1 MPAGALW
8 RPCPPGLKQEEA
20 DASISGQAIKRI
32 NELFALDK
40 TLADKTPEE
49 RQQERLRLEKDKL
62 EAFFAWLE
70 KAQPGILPKSALGKA
85 VNYALNH
92 KEGLSVYLND
102 GNAALSNNICE
113 RAIRSFTIGRKNW
126 LFSAS
131 PKGAAASA
139 AVYSVV
145 ETCKANGIAPFK
157 YLVYLF
163 ERMPNM
169 NFKIHPEKLDAL
181 LPWNE
186 EIQNS
191 CK

>member
-1 MPAGALW
+1 
-8 RPCPPGLKQEEA
+8 
-20 DASISGQAIKRI
+20 
-32 NELFALDK
+32 
-40 TLADKTPEE
+40 
-49 RQQERLRLEKDKL
+49 
-62 EAFFAWLE
+62 
-70 KAQPGILPKSALGKA
+70 
-85 VNYALNH
+85 
-92 KEGLSVYLND
+92 
-102 GNAALSNNICE
+102 ICE

-145 ETCKANGIAPFK
+145 ETCKANDIDPFK

-169 NFKIHPEKLDAL
+169 NFKIHPDELDEL

-186 EIQNS
+186 EVQKN

>member
-1 MPAGALW
+1 MPQ
-8 RPCPPGLKQEEA
+8 GLKQEEKN
-20 DASISGQAIKRI
+20 ASISGQAIKRI
-32 NELFALDK
+32 DELFALDK

-49 RQQERLRLEKDKL
+49 RQKERLRLEKDKL
-62 EAFFAWLE
+62 EAFFVWLE
-70 KAQPGILPKSALGKA
+70 EVHPGALPKSALGKA
-85 VNYALNH
+85 INYALNH

-102 GNAALSNNICE
+102 SNAALSNNICE
-113 RAIRSFTIGRKNW
+113 RAIRNFTIGRKNW

-131 PKGAAASA
+131 PKGATASA
-139 AVYSVV
+139 AIYSVI
-145 ETCKANGIAPFK
+145 ETCKANDIDPFK

-169 NFKIHPEKLDAL
+169 NFKIHPEELDAL

-186 EIQNS
+186 EIQKN